1 VGRPRRVS
9 ATFRIVSDASPP
21 PIRRTL
27 ADGRELLYF
36 DDQPGR
42 HHDGKDLRDL
52 PAQANASEIRWDA
65 VAREWAVIAGH
76 RQQRTYKPPTSECPL
91 CPTHGETLTEI
102 PEPDYDVVVF
112 ENRFA
117 SLSTQAAEF
126 VPVHDVEPFRSGPG
140 IGRCEVVVFTSDH
153 NAAFRSLPARR
164 VRTIVDAWAQRS
176 EELARLAGVGW
187 VYCFENRGD
196 EIGVTLAHPH
206 GQIYAYPFVPTRLE
220 RAAQTL
226 FDHNQRTGSCLQ
238 CEIVE
243 AEIAAGERT
252 VVQSPH
258 WVAYVPFAARWPYEV
273 RIVPRRHVG
282 RLPHLTSAERD
293 DLAAVYPDVLGRF
306 DRLFSTPAP
315 YIGGWD
321 QSPNGPLG
329 PTWHLSADVFTIRRA
344 EGKLKYL
351 AGSESGAAVWIN
363 DIAPERAAA
372 ALRDAGAEPST
383 RRA

>member
-1 VGRPRRVS
+1 MSTKSGATNS
-9 ATFRIVSDASPP
+9 TTFRSVSDPSPS

-36 DDQPGR
+36 DDQPG
-42 HHDGKDLRDL
+42 HVHEGKDRRDL

-65 VAREWAVIAGH
+65 VSREWAVIAGH

-91 CPTHGETLTEI
+91 CPSRGEAMTEI
-102 PEPDYDVVVF
+102 PESDYDVVVF

-117 SLSTQAAEF
+117 SLSFQASELVA
-126 VPVHDVEPFRSGPG
+126 VHDAEPFRSGPG

-153 NAAFRSLPARR
+153 GAAFGSLPTRR
-164 VRTIVDAWAQRS
+164 VRTIIDAWAQRS
-176 EELARLAGVGW
+176 EELAASPGVGW

-220 RAAQTL
+220 RAAETL
-226 FDHNQRTGSCLQ
+226 RDHDGRTGYCLQ
-238 CEIVE
+238 CEILA
-243 AEIAAGERT
+243 AEVAHGERI
-252 VVQSPH
+252 VVESSH
-258 WVAYVPFAARWPYEV
+258 WVGYVPFAARWPYEV
-273 RIVPRRHVG
+273 RLVPRRHVG
-282 RLPHLTSAERD
+282 RLPALSPDERD
-293 DLAAVYPDVLGRF
+293 DLAAVYPDVLRRF

-315 YIGGWD
+315 YIAGWD

-363 DIAPERAAA
+363 DIPPERAAA
-372 ALRDAGAEPST
+372 TLREG
-383 RRA
+383 RA